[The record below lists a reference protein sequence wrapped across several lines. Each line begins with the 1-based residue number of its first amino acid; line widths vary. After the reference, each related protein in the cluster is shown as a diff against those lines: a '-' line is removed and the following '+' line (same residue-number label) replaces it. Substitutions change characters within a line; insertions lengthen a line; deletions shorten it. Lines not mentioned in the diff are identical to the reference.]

1 MNVVVD
7 TNRIIAALI
16 KNGISRRIIM
26 DNKKFEFLIPD
37 HSLIEVEKYRE
48 EIKQKAHISDQ
59 EFEVLLSLL
68 LEKIEI
74 IPKAEYEFCIDEA
87 RKLIPDIGDVP
98 FLALA
103 IAVDAVGVWSED
115 AHFQKQNKMRVLK
128 TSDMVEELK

>member
-74 IPKAEYEFCIDEA
+74 IPKAE
-87 RKLIPDIGDVP
+87 
-98 FLALA
+98 
-103 IAVDAVGVWSED
+103 
-115 AHFQKQNKMRVLK
+115 
-128 TSDMVEELK
+128 